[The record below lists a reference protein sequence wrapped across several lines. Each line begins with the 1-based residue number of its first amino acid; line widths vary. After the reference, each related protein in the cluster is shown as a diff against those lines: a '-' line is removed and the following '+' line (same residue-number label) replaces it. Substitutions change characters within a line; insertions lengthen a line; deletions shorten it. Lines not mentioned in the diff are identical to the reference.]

1 MVNSNDVVKWGY
13 LLDPCFQFQ
22 NTAGKPLTE
31 GYIEVYI
38 AGTRDKYYCAS
49 DFDGTLHP
57 FQIPLD
63 SLGANIVLA
72 DPDQAYDVY
81 VYNKFGSLQMSR
93 YNVSPGNAGGAV
105 ASNISIT
112 SSDNTINITHTGNN
126 YDLSIQDTIDRLDN
140 LENLVSGITGE
151 TDYVISTGYGDSG
164 TFVLTDKEDKGIQY
178 LQDMSGWRLK
188 PGHIYQLNFN
198 SKFTLDDNYNT
209 LVEGKLYLDG
219 DMSFSQDWSYSL
231 DDSFD
236 HIKHINGSTVIAV
249 PTTLQYYDLKLKY
262 TFNSVVNCQ
271 VDLENISLVDITSIV
286 LNNGGSGSDY
296 HAGDGININSSNY
309 ISVDMDY
316 INNQIDIDSKLSSAI
331 NIANQYTD
339 NSIEEVIALVSGVT
353 GEIHQVN
360 SDWEATSGVAEILHK
375 PDLSI
380 YATHQEVINSVSA
393 ATAVLEQE
401 IQDIPEQVQSD
412 WTQTNASAV
421 DYIKNKPEEEAV
433 EFTDLVAGNN
443 ISITASGSS
452 TVISA
457 NVDLTNYATHNEVYS
472 ATTSAVSSA
481 NSYTD
486 TAIANIDLSDYSTH
500 TEVYNATSSAV
511 TAANSYTD
519 TAISNIDLTPAVEIV
534 SPNSSI
540 SVSSVTDSVN
550 NTKTFYIDTN
560 NPETNYWI
568 GEANLILSDQSSQ
581 GQVGYYKDVFDYT
594 TRINGNLDATK
605 LKKGLYLLTA
615 NVMIV
620 ADEVNNDLA
629 EIQIV
634 SDSTSAISY
643 TSSVFQHDCSVADTL
658 GEPMDES
665 HQIATIV
672 RVMYDD
678 TPMSLIARLDDPT
691 TVSNE
696 LHLWFSDIGL
706 YELQGTSAGGGSSPS
721 ASGSYDAG
729 WGIVINGNVIS
740 VNQNIIPDISNLAS
754 TTYVDNRI
762 ASAIDIVEGEIPDV
776 SDMATKT
783 WVNNQGYLTEQVQ
796 SDWTEYNQDDPAY
809 IKNKPLEANLVAGNN
824 ISITASGNN
833 IIISSTASAASGTQ
847 YQAGTGIDIT
857 GDVISVDN
865 TVAMKTDIPDV
876 TSYVTSS
883 QVSAIVEA
891 ATGDIPTQV
900 QSDWAQT
907 ASGSV
912 DFIKNKPE
920 TEAITVSTLVAGN
933 NITITASGDNVVISS
948 TGGSSGTSYSAGTGI
963 DITNNTI
970 SIDNTVALKTDIPDV
985 SSYITSTQ
993 ASAIVGA
1000 VSSVIEN
1007 DIPDTSDMATMTWV
1021 GQQGYLTSI
1030 PSTYATDTEVSNA
1043 IASAVSGMATQS
1055 WVTSQGYLTSVPSTY
1070 ATDAEVSAA
1079 IATAIASVPA
1089 QVQSNWTESASA
1101 SPAYIQ
1107 NKPTEVSVD
1116 FCPIIAGSNITI
1128 TASGDSAVISST
1140 GGGGGSTY
1148 TEGTG
1153 IDITSDVISI
1163 DDSVVATKTW
1173 VGNQGYLT
1181 SVPSQYITETE
1192 LSSELSTYA
1201 LKTDIPDPVS
1211 GASGVKVEDS
1221 IVSLDNP
1228 VGLVAGENITITV
1241 SGDSAIIAGQ
1251 AGGGS
1256 SYTAGTGIDITNNVI
1271 SVTDPNNVF
1280 IAEYGVTTNSQISSA
1295 ANAGK
1300 VVVCKYN
1307 DLPMGTVYL
1316 PAVRGADS
1324 MGYYGEPIFQGEI
1337 YNNSTP
1343 KLLQLKCDDMGWSAS
1358 ELAYDPLQ
1366 VQANWNESNGSSKA
1380 YIRNKPDLSSFVTST
1395 TVSAIAEAEVASV
1408 ETLAID
1414 VCPIIA
1420 GQNVT
1425 ITASGSSAVIDA
1437 TVDTST
1443 LATKAE
1449 LQTVS
1454 AAIPDTSDMATQT
1467 WVCNQGYLTSI
1478 PSTYATD
1485 VEVTQAVTGATQNMV
1500 SYTGNTAI
1508 NHIQL
1513 VSSLP
1518 ASPDANTLYLIPE
1531 A

>member
-1 MVNSNDVVKWGY
+1 MINADDIVSLSY

-105 ASNISIT
+105 ASNINIT
-112 SSDNTINITHTGNN
+112 SSDNTINVTHSGNN
-126 YDLSIQDTIDRLDN
+126 YDLSIQDTIDRIDN

-164 TFVLTDKEDKGIQY
+164 TFVLTDKDDKGIQY

-286 LNNGGSGSDY
+286 INNGGSGSDY
-296 HAGDGININSSNY
+296 HPGNGININSSNY

-331 NIANQYTD
+331 NIANEYTD

-353 GEIHQVN
+353 GELHQVN
-360 SDWEATSGVAEILHK
+360 SDWNATSGVAEILNK
-375 PDLSI
+375 PDLSV

-412 WTQTNASAV
+412 WAQTNTSAV

-433 EFTDLVAGNN
+433 EFTDLVAGDN
-443 ISITASGSS
+443 ITITASGSS
-452 TVISA
+452 TVISS

-486 TAIANIDLSDYSTH
+486 TAI
-500 TEVYNATSSAV
+500 
-511 TAANSYTD
+511 
-519 TAISNIDLTPAVEIV
+519 SNIDLTPAVELV
-534 SPNSSI
+534 SPNNSI

-568 GEANLILSDQSSQ
+568 GEANLTLSDQSSQ

-594 TRINGNLDATK
+594 TRLNGNLDATK

-615 NVMIV
+615 NVMVV

-629 EIQIV
+629 EIQIQ
-634 SDSTSAISY
+634 SNSTSAISY

-678 TPMSLIARLDDPT
+678 TPMSLIARMDDPT
-691 TVSNE
+691 TISNT
-696 LHLWFSDIGL
+696 LKLWFSDICL

-796 SDWTEYNQDDPAY
+796 SDWTEYNTSDPAY
-809 IKNKPLEANLVAGNN
+809 IKNKPNEANLVAGNN
-824 ISITASGNN
+824 ITISASGNN

-876 TSYVTSS
+876 TSFVTSS

-891 ATGDIPTQV
+891 ATSDIPAQV
-900 QSDWAQT
+900 QSDWTEDDTTDPSYIQ
-907 ASGSV
+907 
-912 DFIKNKPE
+912 NKPQ
-920 TEAITVSTLVAGN
+920 TEAITFSTLVAGD

-948 TGGSSGTSYSAGTGI
+948 TGG
-963 DITNNTI
+963 
-970 SIDNTVALKTDIPDV
+970 
-985 SSYITSTQ
+985 
-993 ASAIVGA
+993 
-1000 VSSVIEN
+1000 
-1007 DIPDTSDMATMTWV
+1007 
-1021 GQQGYLTSI
+1021 
-1030 PSTYATDTEVSNA
+1030 
-1043 IASAVSGMATQS
+1043 
-1055 WVTSQGYLTSVPSTY
+1055 
-1070 ATDAEVSAA
+1070 
-1079 IATAIASVPA
+1079 
-1089 QVQSNWTESASA
+1089 
-1101 SPAYIQ
+1101 
-1107 NKPTEVSVD
+1107 
-1116 FCPIIAGSNITI
+1116 
-1128 TASGDSAVISST
+1128 
-1140 GGGGGSTY
+1140 GGGGSTY

-1153 IDITSDVISI
+1153 IDITNDVISI

-1192 LSSELSTYA
+1192 LSSELDDYA

-1211 GASGVKVEDS
+1211 GASGISVNDN
-1221 IVSLDNP
+1221 IVALDNP

-1241 SGDSAIIAGQ
+1241 SGDSAIISGQ

-1256 SYTAGTGIDITNNVI
+1256 SYSAGTGIDITNSVI
-1271 SVTDPNNVF
+1271 SIDNTVALKSEIPD
-1280 IAEYGVTTNSQISSA
+1280 TTGMATQTWVGQQGYVNS
-1295 ANAGK
+1295 
-1300 VVVCKYN
+1300 
-1307 DLPMGTVYL
+1307 
-1316 PAVRGADS
+1316 
-1324 MGYYGEPIFQGEI
+1324 
-1337 YNNSTP
+1337 ST
-1343 KLLQLKCDDMGWSAS
+1343 A
-1358 ELAYDPLQ
+1358 
-1366 VQANWNESNGSSKA
+1366 
-1380 YIRNKPDLSSFVTST
+1380 
-1395 TVSAIAEAEVASV
+1395 SAIAEAEVASV

-1425 ITASGSSAVIDA
+1425 ITASGSNAVIDA
-1437 TVDTST
+1437 VVDTST

-1449 LQTVS
+1449 VQTVS
-1454 AAIPDTSDMATQT
+1454 AAIPDTTGM
-1467 WVCNQGYLTSI
+1467 V
-1478 PSTYATD
+1478 TY
-1485 VEVTQAVTGATQNMV
+1485 
-1500 SYTGNTAI
+1500 SGNTAI